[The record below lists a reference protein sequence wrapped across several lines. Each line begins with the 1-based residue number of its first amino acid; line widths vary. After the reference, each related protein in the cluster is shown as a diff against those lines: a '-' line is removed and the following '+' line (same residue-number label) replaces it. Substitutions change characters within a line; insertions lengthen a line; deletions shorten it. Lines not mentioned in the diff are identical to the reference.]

1 MDLPPPIDIY
11 DILGLLYNSL
21 GSKIGSILI
30 SCGPGCR
37 TKLFQKEYDA
47 KMGEIIAPN
56 ILLSHLKMKYLTAIT
71 RRPPEMQQLVTDTF
85 TTLPPSETLGE
96 IPQSVRVNA
105 ANASSSNLR
114 RIADISKL
122 DSGKSSVVLDKI
134 ENTMVRLDYMS
145 KEERQKV
152 FDDVQKV
159 VLLSI
164 ITALVKKK
172 QAIGADIGELRRIET
187 EIYNNTHSLHIM
199 YSLIHEYI
207 LHMYH
212 AAPTPITTSAD
223 LLQFIKDQLPVLSA
237 SMSPYYQGE
246 KDIIDFKI
254 YLPLLANYIELV
266 LKENYPVSV
275 AKNNSIEV
283 AKLIMRIIE
292 ERICAFVQ
300 VAGDPDICIRH
311 TIVHNAT
318 NFIIEGVRKFLSGYT
333 PPTPDRPPSK
343 KRRIWEGGN
352 HSRIKKYKNR
362 TKYRTKRRTKYRTK
376 RGTKYRTNQYKI
388 KNKKTRKVYKY

>member
-1 MDLPPPIDIY
+1 MAEQPIDIY

-21 GSKIGSILI
+21 GSKIGSILT
-30 SCGPGCR
+30 SCRPGCR

-47 KMGEIIAPN
+47 KRGQIIAPN
-56 ILLSHLKMKYLTAIT
+56 VLLHHLKMKHLTAIT

-85 TTLPPSETLGE
+85 TTIPPSETLGE

-114 RIADISKL
+114 RIAGISKPY
-122 DSGKSSVVLDKI
+122 SSTKSSVALNKI
-134 ENTMVRLDYMS
+134 YITMARLDSMS

-172 QAIGADIGELRRIET
+172 QAIGADIGELRHIET
-187 EIYNNTHSLHIM
+187 EIYNNTHYLHIM
-199 YSLIHEYI
+199 YSLIHKYI
-207 LHMYH
+207 DDMY
-212 AAPTPITTSAD
+212 TSTNITTSAN

-266 LKENYPVSV
+266 LKENYPVPV
-275 AKNNSIEV
+275 AENNSIEV

-292 ERICAFVQ
+292 EHICAFVQ

-318 NFIIEGVRKFLSGYT
+318 NLIIKGVRKFLSNYT
-333 PPTPDRPPSK
+333 PPSPLQIASEQADTMA
-343 KRRIWEGGN
+343 GGN
-352 HSRIKKYKNR
+352 HSPIKKYKNR
-362 TKYRTKRRTKYRTK
+362 TKHRTKCRTKYRTK
-376 RGTKYRTNQYKI
+376 CKTKYRTSRYKI
-388 KNKKTRKVYKY
+388 KNKKTRKIYKY